1 MQVEDFEHSRTSATL
16 GYVRPFQDELFVS
29 ISQETSRRWQML
41 AIIVAIGLLVWLL
54 APVLMPFAVA
64 AMLAYLSDPLADRL
78 ERLGLGRT
86 LAVSIVFVVLILV
99 IAAALLLLVPL
110 IARQVENLVQN
121 FPRYVEW
128 GRDTALPWLQAKLHL
143 DPKAFDTDRLVD
155 QIKQHIG
162 SIGSVLGTLSRSGM
176 GVVAWLT
183 NLVLIPVVWFYLLRD
198 WDRLVAW
205 IDRML
210 PRSIQPT
217 VAHLARES
225 DAVLGAFV
233 RGQLLVMLV
242 LAIYYGVA
250 LTLVGI
256 SVGPLIGMVAGLLSF
271 VPYLGFITGF
281 VAAIIASLVQH
292 GDWMHLLMVV
302 GVFVVGQL
310 LEGYVL
316 VPRLVGEK
324 IGLHPV
330 AVIFAVLAGGYL
342 FGFLGVL
349 LALPA
354 ASVILV
360 LLRYLAQRYQLSDL
374 YTEKGTPDSVI
385 AEVDVTVHESQDG
398 ELPVHV
404 GHSDQP

>member
-1 MQVEDFEHSRTSATL
+1 M
-16 GYVRPFQDELFVS
+16 S

-41 AIIVAIGLLVWLL
+41 AITVAIALLVWLL

-64 AMLAYLSDPLADRL
+64 AMLAYLGDPLANRL
-78 ERLGLGRT
+78 ERLGMGRT
-86 LAVSIVFVVLILV
+86 LAVSIVFVVLMLV
-99 IAAALLLLVPL
+99 IVATLILLVPL
-110 IARQVENLVQN
+110 IARQIENLVQN

-128 GRDTALPWLQAKLHL
+128 ARDAALPWLQAKLHL
-143 DPKAFDTDRLVD
+143 DPNAFDTDRLVAE
-155 QIKQHIG
+155 IKDHIG
-162 SIGSVLGTLSRSGM
+162 SIGTVIGKLSRSGF
-176 GVVAWLT
+176 GVVMWLT

-210 PRSIQPT
+210 PRSVEPT
-217 VAHLARES
+217 IAHLARES

-233 RGQLLVMLV
+233 RGQLLVMLA

-250 LTLVGI
+250 LTLIGI
-256 SVGPLIGMVAGLLSF
+256 SVGPLIGMMAGLLSF

-281 VAAIIASLVQH
+281 AAAIIASLVQH
-292 GDWMHLLMVV
+292 GDWPHLLMVV

-360 LLRYLAQRYQLSDL
+360 LLRYLAQRYKLSDL
-374 YTEKGTPDSVI
+374 YTEEGSPDTVI
-385 AEVDVTVHESQDG
+385 AEVDVTVSQDAAG
-398 ELPVHV
+398 RVLTETHV
-404 GHSDQP
+404 AEGRESTEP

>member
-1 MQVEDFEHSRTSATL
+1 
-16 GYVRPFQDELFVS
+16 
-29 ISQETSRRWQML
+29 ML
-41 AIIVAIGLLVWLL
+41 AIIVVIGLLIWLL

-64 AMLAYLSDPLADRL
+64 AMLAYLGDPLANRL
-78 ERLGLGRT
+78 EKLGVGRT
-86 LAVSIVFVVLILV
+86 LAVSIVFVVLILA

-110 IARQVENLVQN
+110 IVRQIENLVDN

-128 GRDTALPWLQAKLHL
+128 GRDIALPWLQTKLHL
-143 DPKAFDTDRLVD
+143 DPTAFDTDRLMA
-155 QIKQHIG
+155 QIKEHIG
-162 SIGSVLGTLSRSGM
+162 SIGSVLGKISRSSIS
-176 GVVAWLT
+176 VVMWLT

-205 IDRML
+205 IDSML

-217 VAHLARES
+217 IVHLARES
-225 DAVLGAFV
+225 DSVLGAFV
-233 RGQLLVMLV
+233 RGQLLVMLA
-242 LAIYYGVA
+242 LAIYYGVS

-281 VAAIIASLVQH
+281 GAAIIASLVLH
-292 GDWMHLLMVV
+292 GDWTNLLMVI
-302 GVFVVGQL
+302 GVFVIGQL

-360 LLRYLAQRYQLSDL
+360 LLRYLAERYKMSNL
-374 YTEKGTPDSVI
+374 YTEQGTPDTVI
-385 AEVDVTVHESQDG
+385 AEAVISNDG
-398 ELPVHV
+398 EAHLPIDTHV
-404 GHSDQP
+404 AQGDESHKT